1 MMRAKELSRPVGV
14 MSPLDRTNG
23 GADNAFGRHE
33 PRLGSLKPANTALVG
48 VMLRMIL
55 PADVE
60 SEECF
65 GEAPGGVLLPEEEKI
80 IAHAVEV
87 RRREYAAVRSC
98 ARACLGRLGYAP
110 VPILPGVGGAP
121 TWPAGVRGSMTHCAG
136 YAAAAVGR
144 LSRISAIGIDAE
156 PDAPLPDGV
165 LDLVATPAEQ
175 DRLAA
180 TRLELDSPN
189 WDRLLFSAK
198 EAVYKAWFPLT
209 GEWLD
214 GREAEILFDPQD
226 GTFTALLSRD
236 GLIVDG
242 CPVRR
247 LHGRWVR
254 KRGILVTAVVLG
266 SA

>member
-1 MMRAKELSRPVGV
+1 M
-14 MSPLDRTNG
+14 
-23 GADNAFGRHE
+23 
-33 PRLGSLKPANTALVG
+33 LG
-48 VMLRMIL
+48 MIL

-65 GEAPGGVLLPEEEKI
+65 GETPGGALFPEEEKI
-80 IAHAVEV
+80 IAQAVDA

-98 ARACLGRLGYAP
+98 ARACLARLGYAR

-121 TWPAGVRGSMTHCAG
+121 TWPAGVLGSMTHCAG
-136 YAAAAVGR
+136 YAAAAVGLIR
-144 LSRISAIGIDAE
+144 RISAIGIDAE

-175 DRLAA
+175 DRLAM
-180 TRLELDSPN
+180 TQPEPGSPN

-198 EAVYKAWFPLT
+198 EATYKAWFPLV

-214 GREAEILFDPQD
+214 HQEAEILINPRDR
-226 GTFTALLSRD
+226 TFAALLLRD

-242 CPVRR
+242 RQIRR
-247 LHGRWVR
+247 LHGRWTR
-254 KRGILVTAVVLG
+254 KRGTLITAVVLG